1 VKIIAAVVVASLVGV
16 PSVDAGTVKKT
27 VSPYRAESSANVIWG
42 KDAWTYITENRS
54 FQFVEVLNDEGQEAD
69 LLLLEETYHNERRAD
84 EEGMRGNATVKAWTL
99 RPRGQRKLRW
109 SFREVG
115 NAGTAQGRLF
125 RVAAWGC
132 CDAPTIYS
140 YYNLLT
146 GKKLYVSNSDL
157 LEVWGSGGGPKALR
171 LVAFGY
177 AQQGQLN
184 LPPQLQYGT
193 DTRIAQRF
201 SVISSRPY
209 HDAPQIFVSTASKLE
224 KSLNLIGSELTFTI
238 VLRYEDGVE
247 LRIPVEADTVRN
259 EKAVLPEGYSLRV
272 EK

>member
-1 VKIIAAVVVASLVGV
+1 V
-16 PSVDAGTVKKT
+16 
-27 VSPYRAESSANVIWG
+27 R
-42 KDAWTYITENRS
+42 
-54 FQFVEVLNDEGQEAD
+54 
-69 LLLLEETYHNERRAD
+69 
-84 EEGMRGNATVKAWTL
+84 
-99 RPRGQRKLRW
+99 
-109 SFREVG
+109 
-115 NAGTAQGRLF
+115 GRLF

-209 HDAPQIFVSTASKLE
+209 HDAPQVFVSTASKLG

-247 LRIPVEADTVRN
+247 LRIPVEADTVLS